1 MIFFIFGAIFGSFCH
16 LLIDRSLRD
25 ESIIYPSSHCPNC
38 KKKIK
43 YRDLIPV
50 LSFIL
55 LKGKCRNCKNK
66 IPLSYLLFE
75 IGFGIF
81 SLILLG
87 NNPSFERILIFVSL
101 ALGFS
106 IAIIDFK
113 SLYIDMSYIYIIF
126 FLGLIY
132 RIRYL
137 GFNFEFFKILLLF
150 SLVFLLIFILSKK
163 SIGDGDYFFY
173 MVLFLFT
180 KNDKILPLIL
190 ISLWIGAL
198 FSIIFAIKER
208 SLKLKIGFCPYIFI
222 GYFLV
227 VVWKRKPS
235 A

>member
-1 MIFFIFGAIFGSFCH
+1 MMFFIFGAIFGSFCH

-25 ESIIYPSSHCPNC
+25 ESIVYPSSHCPNC
-38 KKKIK
+38 NEKIK

-50 LSFIL
+50 LSFIIL
-55 LKGKCRNCKNK
+55 RGRCRNCKTP

-75 IGFGIF
+75 IGFGLF
-81 SLILLG
+81 SVLLLSL
-87 NNPSFERILIFVSL
+87 NPSFERILIFVSL
-101 ALGFS
+101 VIGFA
-106 IAIIDFK
+106 IAVIDFK
-113 SLYIDMSYIYIIF
+113 KLYIDMAYIYILF

-132 RIRYL
+132 RFFYL
-137 GFNFEFFKILLLF
+137 GFDFKFFKIIFIF
-150 SLVFLLIFILSKK
+150 SLVFLMIFIISKK

-173 MVLFLFT
+173 MVLFLFL
-180 KNDKILPLIL
+180 KNKKILPLIL
-190 ISLWIGAL
+190 ISIWIGAI

-227 VVWKRKPS
+227 VIWKRKPL